1 MQYSSQCI
9 PCLIKRQIAEIEK
22 YPDERARLGYMKEI
36 CAIIAASP
44 DGVAAPWLVSRFNRV
59 RGKYF
64 DEADIYA
71 SIKKQS
77 NDYITER
84 LDRVRAAIERADD
97 PLLCALKYAR
107 AGNYIDFGALHG
119 SVDMQQLESKLDAAP
134 DEWVD
139 PAEYTDLLRDLESA
153 KNVLYILDN
162 AGEIVL
168 DMVFIGQLKKR
179 FPQARITAAVR
190 GAPVI
195 NDATRED
202 AQYVGLDKIVP
213 VIDNGCDISGTQ
225 ISECGESM
233 QKALRLAD
241 VIIAKGQGNFETMLG
256 CGLNV
261 YYLFLCKCDL
271 FVKAFSLPRL
281 TGVLLNER
289 RCSVRWTDL

>member
-22 YPDERARLGYMKEI
+22 YPDESARLGYMKEI
-36 CAIIAASP
+36 CAIIASSP
-44 DGVAAPWLVSRFNRV
+44 EGVAAPWLVSRFNRV

-84 LDRVRAAIERADD
+84 LDRVHAAIERADD
-97 PLLCALKYAR
+97 PLFCALKYAR
-107 AGNYIDFGALHG
+107 VGNYIDFGALHG

-139 PAEYTDLLRDLESA
+139 PEEYSNLLGDLESA

-213 VIDNGCDISGTQ
+213 VIDNGCDISGTV
-225 ISECGESM
+225 IGECGESM